1 MQINRSEI
9 MKEAWRVVVRRRSAG
24 YRETLREA
32 LSIGLK
38 LAWWDAKEKARL
50 AQAAA
55 QRAAAAA
62 AEAMRPA
69 LELWREIQC
78 LEAKIRLHFADRE
91 RLSDLNRSYRVAIER
106 EGVAA

>member
-9 MKEAWRVVVRRRSAG
+9 MKEAWQVVVRRRAAG

-32 LSIGLK
+32 LSLALK
-38 LAWWDAKEKARL
+38 LAWWDAKEKARMAL
-50 AQAAA
+50 VAA

-62 AEAMRPA
+62 GEAMRPA
-69 LELWREIQC
+69 VDLWREIQC
-78 LEAKIRLHFADRE
+78 LEAKNRLHFADHQ
-91 RLSDLNRSYRVAIER
+91 RLADLGRAYRVAIER